1 MPLDLEDFKRKAK
14 EIFENEVLPQIQR
27 ANMEQSNKIIAELEK
42 LVKLQESMIKTLE
55 SIVQGKD
62 KYIGILEKQLVIQD
76 RVLIR
81 REDNNSTGPTLPQ

>member
-27 ANMEQSNKIIAELEK
+27 ANMEQSNKIVAELEK

-81 REDNNSTGPTLPQ
+81 KESNNGPTLPQ

>member
-1 MPLDLEDFKRKAK
+1 MPLDLQDFERKAK

-27 ANMEQSNKIIAELEK
+27 ANMEQSNKIVAELEK

-81 REDNNSTGPTLPQ
+81 KESNNGPTLPQ